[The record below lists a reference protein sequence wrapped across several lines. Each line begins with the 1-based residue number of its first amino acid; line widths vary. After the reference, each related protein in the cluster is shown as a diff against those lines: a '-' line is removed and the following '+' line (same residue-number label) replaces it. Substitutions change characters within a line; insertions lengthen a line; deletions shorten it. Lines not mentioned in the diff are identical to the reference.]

1 MKYLVSKLTF
11 TELNLSKLGT
21 MLTTSSCVF
30 VPVDDPTKDLLD
42 NIAEVSIN

>member
-1 MKYLVSKLTF
+1 
-11 TELNLSKLGT
+11 

-42 NIAEVSIN
+42 NIAEVEYLNKRRYTISSGS